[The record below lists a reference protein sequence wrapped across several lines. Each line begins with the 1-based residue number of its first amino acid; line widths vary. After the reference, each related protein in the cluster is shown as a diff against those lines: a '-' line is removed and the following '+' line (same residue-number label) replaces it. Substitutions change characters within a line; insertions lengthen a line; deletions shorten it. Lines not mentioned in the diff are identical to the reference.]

1 MSLWVRIKDNSIRIA
16 NRHQTKIRFLLA
28 GALNT
33 TIGLAAYPLLY
44 LFSAPLKLHYL
55 FILVISQI
63 FCVSFS
69 FFTNKYMVFRTSG
82 NHFNELAK
90 FLTIHIFYFIIN
102 LAVLPALV
110 ELAGL
115 NPMLAQTLFA
125 GFIIVTSYFW
135 HSRITFTSFKAP
147 L

>member
-1 MSLWVRIKDNSIRIA
+1 
-16 NRHQTKIRFLLA
+16 
-28 GALNT
+28 
-33 TIGLAAYPLLY
+33 
-44 LFSAPLKLHYL
+44 
-55 FILVISQI
+55 
-63 FCVSFS
+63 
-69 FFTNKYMVFRTSG
+69 MVFRTSG

-90 FLTIHIFYFIIN
+90 FLTIHIFYFLIN

-125 GFIIVTSYFW
+125 GFITLTSYFW
-135 HSRITFTSFKAP
+135 HSRITFISFKAP